1 MTWFFYLPRLVLI
14 SVRFFNAIAVE
25 VNVNE
30 SPVHLTLCDT
40 AGQDTL
46 DPLRELSYP
55 DSDVFLLCFSVVKPE
70 TFGAIKSKWAPKFA
84 KTKAALI
91 LVGTQADLRSNL
103 NVLNKSQVSFT
114 FSSLLLF
121 LFFFL
126 LRVDFAYLCALVHA

>member
-1 MTWFFYLPRLVLI
+1 MFVSFFHSI
-14 SVRFFNAIAVE
+14 SVE

-91 LVGTQADLRSNL
+91 LVGTQADLRSDL
-103 NVLNKSQVSFT
+103 NVLNKSQVSSLPIPFT
-114 FSSLLLF
+114 PFVSPLAFVLF
-121 LFFFL
+121 LFILIFFCCCVLIL
-126 LRVDFAYLCALVHA
+126 LIYAP